1 MAFCTFFAPLT
12 GLIIVAGEGKT
23 GTDNIS
29 KTLASFGMCVGHWN
43 KAYNCTKG
51 KAHQWFRAQN
61 HIMDA
66 KPEVYGSIDYHRLLN
81 GIDAV
86 ADVPI
91 PTVFPFLYDALKTR
105 SFVILST
112 RPSNEWAQRR
122 YEWAQRMGAEKIF
135 DPIPL
140 QYPRNYSLRERYK
153 LRVSTFNDTPIST
166 GAHAY
171 AAYNA
176 YVRSTVPRHR
186 LLEIDMFSNKSSYKA
201 YLSFPLR
208 ATLYEFV
215 RAKRLV
221 RQADPDAGRCLQRRV
236 ALACALVRDAQV
248 AQRRVCHLAREQP
261 LLGQR
266 DARRSVHPRDALGV
280 GRREKS

>member
-23 GTDNIS
+23 GTDSIAR
-29 KTLASFGMCVGHWN
+29 TLASFGMCVGHWN

-122 YEWAQRMGAEKIF
+122 YAW
-135 DPIPL
+135 
-140 QYPRNYSLRERYK
+140 
-153 LRVSTFNDTPIST
+153 
-166 GAHAY
+166 
-171 AAYNA
+171 
-176 YVRSTVPRHR
+176 
-186 LLEIDMFSNKSSYKA
+186 
-201 YLSFPLR
+201 
-208 ATLYEFV
+208 
-215 RAKRLV
+215 
-221 RQADPDAGRCLQRRV
+221 
-236 ALACALVRDAQV
+236 
-248 AQRRVCHLAREQP
+248 
-261 LLGQR
+261 
-266 DARRSVHPRDALGV
+266 GV
-280 GRREKS
+280 F

>member
-112 RPSNEWAQRR
+112 RPSNEWAHRR
-122 YEWAQRMGAEKIF
+122 YDWGMYLRDRLHTGEY

-153 LRVSTFNDTPIST
+153 LHVSTFNDTPIST

-176 YVRSTVPRHR
+176 YVRNTVPHDR
-186 LLEIDMFSNKSSYKA
+186 LLEIDMFSNRSSNKA
-201 YLSFPLR
+201 FPLR
-208 ATLYEFV
+208 ATLYKYLCA
-215 RAKRLV
+215 RKRF
-221 RQADPDAGRCLQRRV
+221 REAGMC
-236 ALACALVRDAQV
+236 
-248 AQRRVCHLAREQP
+248 
-261 LLGQR
+261 
-266 DARRSVHPRDALGV
+266 S
-280 GRREKS
+280 

>member
-122 YEWAQRMGAEKIF
+122 YDWGIHLATNGGFF

-153 LRVSTFNDTPIST
+153 LHVSTFNDTPIST

-176 YVRSTVPRHR
+176 YVRNTVPHDR
-186 LLEIDMFSNKSSYKA
+186 LLEIDMFSNRSSNKA
-201 YLSFPLR
+201 FPLR
-208 ATLYEFV
+208 ATLYKYLCA
-215 RAKRLV
+215 RKRF
-221 RQADPDAGRCLQRRV
+221 REAGMC
-236 ALACALVRDAQV
+236 
-248 AQRRVCHLAREQP
+248 
-261 LLGQR
+261 
-266 DARRSVHPRDALGV
+266 S
-280 GRREKS
+280 

>member
-122 YEWAQRMGAEKIF
+122 FLTPYHFSIPEITAFVKDTNCAYPRSTTHPSRPAPTRMLHTMHMFAAPYLAIVYWTWTCSAISPATRLTCLSRFAQRSTNLCA
-135 DPIPL
+135 
-140 QYPRNYSLRERYK
+140 QN
-153 LRVSTFNDTPIST
+153 VS
-166 GAHAY
+166 
-171 AAYNA
+171 
-176 YVRSTVPRHR
+176 
-186 LLEIDMFSNKSSYKA
+186 
-201 YLSFPLR
+201 
-208 ATLYEFV
+208 
-215 RAKRLV
+215 
-221 RQADPDAGRCLQRRV
+221 
-236 ALACALVRDAQV
+236 
-248 AQRRVCHLAREQP
+248 
-261 LLGQR
+261 
-266 DARRSVHPRDALGV
+266 
-280 GRREKS
+280 

>member
-1 MAFCTFFAPLT
+1 MAFCTFFAPLA
-12 GLIIVAGEGKT
+12 GFIIVEGEGKT
-23 GTDNIS
+23 GTDSIS
-29 KTLASFGMCVGHWN
+29 KTLASFGMCVGHWS
-43 KAYNCTKG
+43 KTYNCSKH
-51 KAHQWFRAQN
+51 ASHQWMRARN
-61 HIMDA
+61 YTMDA
-66 KPEVYGSIDYHRLLN
+66 KPEVYGSIDYSRLLN

-86 ADVPI
+86 SDVPI
-91 PTVFPFLYDALKTR
+91 PTVFPFLYEALKAR
-105 SFVILST
+105 SVVILST
-112 RPSNEWAQRR
+112 RPSDEWAHRR
-122 YEWAQRMGAEKIF
+122 YDWGIYLATNGRREDMAYLF

-153 LRVSTFNDTPIST
+153 LHVSTFNDTPIST
-166 GAHAY
+166 GAHAF

-221 RQADPDAGRCLQRRV
+221 RQAEAAGLSWIIGGGGG
-236 ALACALVRDAQV
+236 LT
-248 AQRRVCHLAREQP
+248 P
-261 LLGQR
+261 LTPTGTEHR
-266 DARRSVHPRDALGV
+266 ATHTRAKYTRGV
-280 GRREKS
+280 ED

>member
-1 MAFCTFFAPLT
+1 MAFCTSFAPLT

-23 GTDNIS
+23 GTNSIS
-29 KTLASFGMCVGHWN
+29 RTLASFGMCVGHWN

-51 KAHQWFRAQN
+51 KAHQWFRAHN
-61 HIMDA
+61 YIMDA

-112 RPSNEWAQRR
+112 RPSNEWAHRR
-122 YEWAQRMGAEKIF
+122 YDWGIHLATNGRREDTPGGFF

-153 LRVSTFNDTPIST
+153 LHVSTFNDTPIST

-176 YVRSTVPRHR
+176 YVRSTVPRDR
-186 LLEIDMFSNKSSYKA
+186 LLDIDMFSNKSSYKA

-221 RQADPDAGRCLQRRV
+221 TQAEAAGLSWI
-236 ALACALVRDAQV
+236 AGGGGLT
-248 AQRRVCHLAREQP
+248 P
-261 LLGQR
+261 LTLHVKTGTEHR
-266 DARRSVHPRDALGV
+266 ATHTRAKYTRGV
-280 GRREKS
+280 ED

>member
-112 RPSNEWAQRR
+112 RPSNEWAHRR
-122 YEWAQRMGAEKIF
+122 YNWGLRGEELKIF
-135 DPIPL
+135 HADPIPL

-153 LRVSTFNDTPIST
+153 LHVSTFNDTPIST

-176 YVRSTVPRHR
+176 YVRSTVPRDR
-186 LLEIDMFSNKSSYKA
+186 LLDIDMFSNRSSNK
-201 YLSFPLR
+201 SFPLR

-215 RAKRLV
+215 RAKSLLS
-221 RQADPDAGRCLQRRV
+221 AG
-236 ALACALVRDAQV
+236 
-248 AQRRVCHLAREQP
+248 
-261 LLGQR
+261 
-266 DARRSVHPRDALGV
+266 S
-280 GRREKS
+280 